1 MYNQIVQRGEDAI
14 QMDSSRLRVVIEPQL
29 GGKIRSFFAKR
40 TETEFLYADPRA
52 AFPAGDD
59 YLAHDLS
66 GFDECFPTV
75 WPCPYPDGS
84 RRGTP
89 MGDHGYLWQGPWR
102 VDVAN
107 DRVEMSKDVPVFQC
121 MFQRT
126 CQLESPDCLRLDYAI
141 TNYGQEPMKY
151 VYSAHPMLATSD
163 DVELVL
169 PDNIDKMYVFFVRGL
184 DGVPEKT
191 CVDWPLPT
199 KANLGPPFSPDRH
212 SVIKLYTPK
221 LEEGRARAAICHASL
236 GQALQFE
243 FDPIQLPHL
252 GVLYVQGYDPANGP
266 FQDEVFFG
274 LEPTT
279 GVGDD
284 LPTCHRTGTVAELAP
299 GESKEFWIR
308 LRLLDVGS

>member
-1 MYNQIVQRGEDAI
+1 
-14 QMDSSRLRVVIEPQL
+14 
-29 GGKIRSFFAKR
+29 
-40 TETEFLYADPRA
+40 
-52 AFPAGDD
+52 
-59 YLAHDLS
+59 
-66 GFDECFPTV
+66 
-75 WPCPYPDGS
+75 
-84 RRGTP
+84 
-89 MGDHGYLWQGPWR
+89 
-102 VDVAN
+102 
-107 DRVEMSKDVPVFQC
+107 
-121 MFQRT
+121 
-126 CQLESPDCLRLDYAI
+126 
-141 TNYGQEPMKY
+141 
-151 VYSAHPMLATSD
+151 
-163 DVELVL
+163 
-169 PDNIDKMYVFFVRGL
+169 
-184 DGVPEKT
+184 
-191 CVDWPLPT
+191 LPT